1 MKTNSL
7 ISIVFLLLF
16 AISSNAGLIDKLI
29 SYKDNIINAFNEE
42 NVKMN
47 IYVGGSDD
55 NDVDVYYNK
64 RDISNKKEVVIFVH
78 GGAWLFGSK
87 YQNSKIGSFLC
98 KEGYVAVIPNYVKYP
113 KGKIDDM
120 VEDVYKTVEWTYN
133 NISKYGGDRTKI
145 ILSGHSAGA
154 HLSALTVIKSYL
166 KMENHDYNLSP
177 LPKLDKLVLF
187 NGPYDFDDYDV
198 ITKFFTQSDVD
209 RGIAEVVVSKL
220 FASDD
225 VSPTDIVKSQK
236 SNSISDFGVPK
247 IVFFYCDKDQIVP
260 ESSANKL
267 IKEIRRVS
275 PKTVINYIYNR
286 GNNLKHSTL
295 IDGARS
301 GDENMEQ
308 YFLEIIKS

>member
-1 MKTNSL
+1 
-7 ISIVFLLLF
+7 
-16 AISSNAGLIDKLI
+16 
-29 SYKDNIINAFNEE
+29 
-42 NVKMN
+42 MN

-64 RDISNKKEVVIFVH
+64 NDISNKKEVVIFVH

-87 YQNSKIGSFLC
+87 FQNSKIGSLLC
-98 KEGYVAVIPNYVKYP
+98 REGYVAVIPNYVLYP
-113 KGKIDDM
+113 KGKIDEM
-120 VEDVYKTVEWTYN
+120 VNDVYKTVEWTYN
-133 NISKYGGDRTKI
+133 NISKYGGDNKKI

-154 HLSALTVIKSYL
+154 HLSVLTVIKSYL
-166 KMENHDYNLSP
+166 EMENLDYNLTP
-177 LPKLDKLVLF
+177 LPRLRKLVLF
-187 NGPYDFDDYDV
+187 NGPYDFDDYDE

-209 RGIAEVVVSKL
+209 RGIAEKVVTKL

-225 VSPTDIVKSQK
+225 VSPVDIVRSQS

-260 ESSANKL
+260 KNSANKL
-267 IKEIRRVS
+267 IQEIRRVS

-301 GDENMEQ
+301 GDEVMEQ
-308 YFLEIIKS
+308 YFMEIIRS